1 LSHTLRSEGRPKAI
15 TGIPNGNNE
24 LRRGSDLAATAFTGR
39 CPVTIIPAQSDIHL
53 LAVRELF
60 LEYADALGVD
70 LCFQG
75 FQQELD
81 ELPGAYA
88 PPDGRLLL
96 AVEFDQAIGCVAVR
110 KLGDGICEMK
120 RLYVQPGHR
129 GKGLGRRLAE
139 AVIAEAKTIGYK
151 KMRLDSLTSL
161 KEAAALYRSLGF
173 IEIPAYRYNPLPE
186 AVFME
191 LEL

>member
-1 LSHTLRSEGRPKAI
+1 MEI
-15 TGIPNGNNE
+15 V
-24 LRRGSDLAATAFTGR
+24 
-39 CPVTIIPAQSDIHL
+39 PVQSDIDV
-53 LAVRELF
+53 LAVRGLF
-60 LEYADALGVD
+60 VEYAANLGVD

-75 FQQELD
+75 FQEELD
-81 ELPGAYA
+81 GLPGAYA

-96 AVEFDQAIGCVAVR
+96 VIDGDRAVGCVAIR

-129 GKGLGRRLAE
+129 GQGLGRRLAE
-139 AVIAEAKTIGYK
+139 AVIAEARAIGYR

-161 KEAAALYRSLGF
+161 KEAAGLYQSLGF
-173 IEIPAYRYNPLPE
+173 LEIPPYRYNPLPE

-191 LEL
+191 LAL

>member
-1 LSHTLRSEGRPKAI
+1 M
-15 TGIPNGNNE
+15 
-24 LRRGSDLAATAFTGR
+24 
-39 CPVTIIPAQSDIHL
+39 IILPTQSDSDT
-53 LAVRELF
+53 LAVRNLF
-60 LEYADALGVD
+60 VEYAENLGVD

-75 FQQELD
+75 FQEELD
-81 ELPGAYA
+81 RLPGAYA

-96 AVEFDQAIGCVAVR
+96 AIDGDRAAGCVAIR

-129 GKGLGRRLAE
+129 GQGLGRRLAE
-139 AVIAEAKTIGYK
+139 AVIAEARAIGYR

-161 KEAAALYRSLGF
+161 TEAAGLYRSLRF
-173 IEIPAYRYNPLPE
+173 VEIPPYRYNPLPD

-191 LEL
+191 LLL

>member
-1 LSHTLRSEGRPKAI
+1 MEVVPARSPGY
-15 TGIPNGNNE
+15 
-24 LRRGSDLAATAFTGR
+24 
-39 CPVTIIPAQSDIHL
+39 L
-53 LAVRELF
+53 LAVRGLF
-60 LEYADALGVD
+60 AEYAENLGVD

-81 ELPGAYA
+81 GLPGDYA

-96 AVEFDQAIGCVAVR
+96 ATDGDRAVGCVAIR
-110 KLGDGICEMK
+110 KLEDGICEMK

-129 GKGLGRRLAE
+129 GQGLGRRLAE
-139 AVIAEAKTIGYK
+139 AVITEARAIGYG

-161 KEAAALYRSLGF
+161 TEAAGLYRSLGF
-173 IEIPAYRYNPLPE
+173 VEISPYRYNPLPD

-191 LEL
+191 LSL

>member
-1 LSHTLRSEGRPKAI
+1 MTDL
-15 TGIPNGNNE
+15 
-24 LRRGSDLAATAFTGR
+24 LAAR
-39 CPVTIIPAQSDIHL
+39 N
-53 LAVRELF
+53 LF
-60 LEYADALGVD
+60 VEYAEYLGVD

-81 ELPGAYA
+81 GLPGDYA
-88 PPDGRLLL
+88 PPDGQLLL
-96 AVEFDQAIGCVAVR
+96 AIDGDRAVGCVAIR
-110 KLGDGICEMK
+110 KLGEGICEMK

-139 AVIAEAKTIGYK
+139 AIIPEARGNGYE

-161 KEAAALYRSLGF
+161 KEAAGLYRSLGF
-173 IEIPAYRYNPLPE
+173 IEISPYRYNPLPD

-191 LEL
+191 LLL

>member
-1 LSHTLRSEGRPKAI
+1 MAI
-15 TGIPNGNNE
+15 V
-24 LRRGSDLAATAFTGR
+24 L
-39 CPVTIIPAQSDIHL
+39 AQSDTDI
-53 LAVRELF
+53 LAVRNLF
-60 LEYADALGVD
+60 VEYAENLGVD

-75 FQQELD
+75 FQEELD
-81 ELPGAYA
+81 RLPGAYA

-96 AVEFDQAIGCVAVR
+96 AIDGDRAAGCVAIR

-129 GKGLGRRLAE
+129 GQGLGRRLAE
-139 AVIAEAKTIGYK
+139 AVIAEARAIGYR

-161 KEAAALYRSLGF
+161 TEAAGLYRSLRF
-173 IEIPAYRYNPLPE
+173 VEIPPYRYNPLPD

-191 LEL
+191 LLL

>member
-1 LSHTLRSEGRPKAI
+1 M
-15 TGIPNGNNE
+15 
-24 LRRGSDLAATAFTGR
+24 
-39 CPVTIIPAQSDIHL
+39 IILPAQTDADII
-53 LAVRELF
+53 AARTLF
-60 LEYADALGVD
+60 VEYADWLGVD

-81 ELPGAYA
+81 GLPGDYA

-96 AVEFDQAIGCVAVR
+96 AIDGDRAVGCVAIR

-120 RLYVQPGHR
+120 RLYVKSAYR
-129 GKGLGRRLAE
+129 GQGLGRRLAE
-139 AVIAEAKTIGYK
+139 AVIAEAKAIGYR

-161 KEAAALYRSLGF
+161 KEAAGLYRSLRF
-173 IEIPAYRYNPLPE
+173 VEIPPYRYNPLPD

-191 LEL
+191 LLL

>member
-1 LSHTLRSEGRPKAI
+1 MEIVPAHSD
-15 TGIPNGNNE
+15 
-24 LRRGSDLAATAFTGR
+24 SDLLAAR
-39 CPVTIIPAQSDIHL
+39 DLSV
-53 LAVRELF
+53 
-60 LEYADALGVD
+60 EYAENLGVD

-75 FQQELD
+75 FQEELD
-81 ELPGAYA
+81 GLPGAYA

-96 AVEFDQAIGCVAVR
+96 AIDGDRAAECVAIR

-129 GKGLGRRLAE
+129 GQGLGRRLAE
-139 AVIAEAKTIGYK
+139 AIIAEAREIDYR

-161 KEAAALYRSLGF
+161 KEAAGLYRSLGF
-173 IEIPAYRYNPLPE
+173 VEISPYRYNPLPD

-191 LEL
+191 LSL